1 MKQWISA
8 IVKVD
13 RVEVFPDSTSG
24 WIRVNGRANFDKAMG
39 KASLHSPLI
48 GRTEPD
54 RGLEFIKTR
63 GFFGRRDI
71 VTDFTNG
78 TESTTIKE
86 HVDPL
91 RPNSYQTSPY
101 QTAPPTQRESDV
113 RGVSHGQV

>member
-8 IVKVD
+8 IVEVD
-13 RVEVFPDSTSG
+13 RVEIFPASTFG
-24 WIRVNGRANFDKAMG
+24 WIRVNGRAKFNKAMG

-54 RGLEFIKTR
+54 RGLEFLNTD
-63 GFFGRRDI
+63 GFFRGRRI
-71 VTDFTNG
+71 VSGATNG
-78 TESTTIKE
+78 TNPITIKE

-91 RPNSYQTSPY
+91 RPESYQTSPY
-101 QTAPPTQRESDV
+101 QTAPPTQRESDI